1 MQSQLQQKK
10 KKETVARERENVY
23 IKQITELINNFRIAC
38 SI

>member
-10 KKETVARERENVY
+10 EIVAHERENVY

-38 SI
+38 SV

>member
-1 MQSQLQQKK
+1 MQSQLQQK

-38 SI
+38 SV